1 LEQALEWASMATPPK
16 SDDGNVEAARR
27 KREALAAL
35 EANPRAR
42 RVRPDER
49 VPDGTVEIT
58 IGGWIPGS
66 RGKRGAPGREKMRSQ
81 SEPESGSGARPGDAD

>member
-1 LEQALEWASMATPPK
+1 MATPPK
-16 SDDGNVEAARR
+16 NDGGNAEAARR

-35 EANPRAR
+35 EANPTAR

-49 VPDGTVEIT
+49 APKGTVEVT

-66 RGKRGAPGREKMRSQ
+66 RGKT
-81 SEPESGSGARPGDAD
+81 